1 MTQEY
6 DVIVVGSGPAG
17 ATVSGLLAKWGRRV
31 LVLEKEKFPR
41 YHIGESL
48 VPGCMPIL
56 EELGVAE
63 AVEATGA
70 TKKYGISFIWG
81 EDPDPWSVDFDE
93 ICPHPYAFEVKRAE
107 FDALLLANSRSLG
120 ATVIEEA
127 NVRDFVFE
135 GDRCVGVT
143 FSRGR
148 SDTVTEV
155 RAKFVV
161 DASGQAKL
169 LGRRFDTV
177 GWHDDLKNL
186 ATWTYFQGGSRLEG
200 RKAGNILVETLHPGW
215 LWLIPFSD
223 GTCSVGFVAPAEE
236 YKSTGLAPEEVLKA
250 KIRESALVQQ
260 LLTGAEEVA
269 QARTAKDW
277 SYTSSR
283 MTAPGCLMTGDA
295 AAFIDPLFSTGV
307 MLAMRA
313 ATSAARAVNAVLDRP
328 EDEESIRTGY
338 ETSYR
343 EFLDVVLSFVRFFYD
358 PSKKVIEYFEEARK
372 LVDPDEA
379 LAAREDFVM
388 LISGL
393 YGIEPIMEGVPPAPA
408 AAAMAD

>member
-1 MTQEY
+1 MSEEY
-6 DVIVVGSGPAG
+6 DAIVIGSGPAG

-31 LVLEKEKFPR
+31 LALEKEKFPR

-56 EELGVAE
+56 EELGVASI
-63 AVEATGA
+63 VEASGA

-107 FDALLLANSRSLG
+107 FDSLLLANSRTLG

-127 NVRDFVFE
+127 AVRDFVFE
-135 GDRCVGVT
+135 DGRCTGVRYT
-143 FSRGR
+143 RGR
-148 SDTVTEV
+148 SDTVTEA
-155 RAKFVV
+155 RARFVI

-169 LGRRFDTV
+169 LARRFGTV
-177 GWHDDLKNL
+177 AWHDDLKNL
-186 ATWTYFQGGSRLEG
+186 AAWTYFQGGSRLEG

-223 GTCSVGFVAPAEE
+223 GSCSVGFVAPAEE
-236 YKSTGLAPEEVLKA
+236 YKATGLTPEEVLKS
-250 KIRESALVQQ
+250 KIDEAALVKR
-260 LLTGAEEVA
+260 LLKGAVEVA
-269 QARTAKDW
+269 QVRTAKDW
-277 SYTSSR
+277 SYTGER

-313 ATSAARAVNAVLDRP
+313 ATSAARAVNAILDRP
-328 EDEESIRTGY
+328 EDEESIRQGY

-379 LAAREDFVM
+379 LAARQDFVA

-393 YGIEPIMEGVPPAPA
+393 YGIEPIMEGVPPAPMA
-408 AAAMAD
+408 AVAD